1 MLWATMTHNDPLW
14 PTVTQNL
21 VSCFALT
28 KNKVLGHFI
37 FLNFVSRKYLFG
49 KNLVPKL
56 ETVLFLKKLDI
67 KGYSRLLILNSI
79 IVFLNFVPKLPFLSK
94 CGPENLE
101 IDTKRCSQVL
111 IPNLT
116 IVFLSSVPKIP
127 FLGIFSL

>member
-1 MLWATMTHNDPLW
+1 M
-14 PTVTQNL
+14 
-21 VSCFALT
+21 
-28 KNKVLGHFI
+28 
-37 FLNFVSRKYLFG
+37 
-49 KNLVPKL
+49 VPKL

-101 IDTKRCSQVL
+101 IDTKRYSQVL

>member
-1 MLWATMTHNDPLW
+1 M
-14 PTVTQNL
+14 
-21 VSCFALT
+21 
-28 KNKVLGHFI
+28 
-37 FLNFVSRKYLFG
+37 
-49 KNLVPKL
+49 VPKL

-94 CGPENLE
+94 FGPENLE
-101 IDTKRCSQVL
+101 IDTKRYSQVL